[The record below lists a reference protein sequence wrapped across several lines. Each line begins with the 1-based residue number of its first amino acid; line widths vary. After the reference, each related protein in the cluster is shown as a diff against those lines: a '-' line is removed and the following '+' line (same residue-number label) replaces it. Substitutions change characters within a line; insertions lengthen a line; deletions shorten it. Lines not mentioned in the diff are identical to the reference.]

1 VDAAGN
7 VDVNLTPLTEAT
19 ELLTPQSETPET
31 LTPRAEVTET
41 LTLMGEIIRSTEFL
55 HAGPNT
61 YPSATTWPG
70 LYGQITGHAF
80 GLLNETTEVLTPL
93 VEV

>member
-1 VDAAGN
+1 MPET
-7 VDVNLTPLTEAT
+7 LTPLTEAT
-19 ELLTPQSETPET
+19 ELLTPRAETAET
-31 LTPRAEVTET
+31 LTPRTELTET
-41 LTLMGEIIRSTEFL
+41 LGLMGEIIRSSEFL
-55 HAGPNT
+55 HAGPST

-70 LYGQITGHAF
+70 MYGQITGHAF